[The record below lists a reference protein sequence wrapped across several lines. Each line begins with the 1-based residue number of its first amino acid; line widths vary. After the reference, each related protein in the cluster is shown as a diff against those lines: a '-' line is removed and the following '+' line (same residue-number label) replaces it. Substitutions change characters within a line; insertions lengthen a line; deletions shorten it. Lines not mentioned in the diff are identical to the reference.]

1 MLSTANSYKDILGK
15 QEYDR
20 NLFEDEKYVNWPQ
33 EDEDPINCLRQIDAD
48 NVDPIMCNSN

>member
-20 NLFEDEKYVNWPQ
+20 NVFEDEKYVNWPQ
-33 EDEDPINCLRQIDAD
+33 EDEDPINCLRQIDTD